1 MTDIEWTRVEGM
13 VIGSGLDPMELAKEL
28 ADRSVVAELEWYA
41 KTPELV
47 GIRVA
52 TDGEKVA
59 TLTKRGRVFH
69 PGPSL
74 DELVNE
80 LAKGLK
86 VEVMIGGMT
95 VDATPEESPTE
106 IVDEPESTPKTPT
119 RIIEIGHTPA
129 SAVPLMAAFEG
140 VDIAE
145 LDLPEEKR
153 LLASIVPAHRGGW
166 YFGDVPVVT
175 LTMDGDE
182 FQAFLV
188 PEDDPES
195 VVTYNWGMKELLVAG
210 AQGWDKTPE
219 SVQHLV
225 GARPEITAIHD
236 AVPGIDAEAAF
247 EATQLRGTAAV
258 RKLVAALGLSSDVAD
273 FLLGTRS
280 IDQIS
285 GASVHRAR
293 GISNAIGRSVDILID
308 ERQEGSPFWDGYT
321 NLVTSKSWLIP
332 ALTAL
337 EAVGGL
343 ALLIVSR
350 KRDGSRSVAGK
361 IGTVAG
367 SLLMMDSV
375 AQNALA
381 KYMGLK
387 ANRRSER
394 SERVQP

>member
-1 MTDIEWTRVEGM
+1 MTDVEWTRVEGM
-13 VIGSGLDPMELAKEL
+13 VIGSDLDPMRLAQLL
-28 ADRSVVAELEWYA
+28 ADRSVVAELEWYE
-41 KTPELV
+41 KTPQLV

-52 TDGEKVA
+52 SDGKKVA

-69 PGPSL
+69 AGL
-74 DELVNE
+74 ALENLVDELAND
-80 LAKGLK
+80 LK
-86 VEVMIGGMT
+86 AEVMIGGVT
-95 VDATPEESPTE
+95 VDATPEGN
-106 IVDEPESTPKTPT
+106 VDDAPDEAAAEGKVPT
-119 RIIEIGHTPA
+119 RIVEIGHTPA

-145 LDLPEEKR
+145 LDLPDDKR
-153 LLASIVPAHRGGW
+153 LLASVVPSHRGGW

-195 VVTYNWGMKELLVAG
+195 VITYNWGMKELIVAG
-210 AQGWDKTPE
+210 AQGWEKIPE
-219 SVQHLV
+219 SAQDLV
-225 GARPEITAIHD
+225 GARPEIQAIHD

-247 EATQLRGTAAV
+247 EATQVRGAAAV

-273 FLLGTRS
+273 FLLGTRG
-280 IDQIS
+280 IEQIS
-285 GASVHRAR
+285 GATVHRAR

-308 ERQEGSPFWDGYT
+308 ERQEGSRFWDGYT

-332 ALTAL
+332 AATAL
-337 EAVGGL
+337 EAAGGL
-343 ALLIVSR
+343 ALLVLGR
-350 KRDGSRSVAGK
+350 KRNGSRSTAGK
-361 IGTVAG
+361 IGTVVG
-367 SLLMMDSV
+367 SILMIDSV

-387 ANRRSER
+387 VDRRE
-394 SERVQP
+394 ENQEIA

>member
-1 MTDIEWTRVEGM
+1 MTDVEWTRVEGM
-13 VIGSGLDPMELAKEL
+13 VIGSDLDPMRLAQLL
-28 ADRSVVAELEWYA
+28 ADRSVVAELEWYE
-41 KTPELV
+41 KTPQLV

-52 TDGEKVA
+52 SDGKKVA

-69 PGPSL
+69 AGL
-74 DELVNE
+74 TLEDLVDELAND
-80 LAKGLK
+80 LK
-86 VEVMIGGMT
+86 AEVMIGGVT
-95 VDATPEESPTE
+95 VDATPEGN
-106 IVDEPESTPKTPT
+106 VDDAPDEAAAEGKVPT
-119 RIIEIGHTPA
+119 RIVEIGHTPA

-145 LDLPEEKR
+145 LDLPDDKR
-153 LLASIVPAHRGGW
+153 LLASVVPSHRGGW

-195 VVTYNWGMKELLVAG
+195 VITYNWGMKELIVAG
-210 AQGWDKTPE
+210 AQGWEKIPE
-219 SVQHLV
+219 SAQDLV
-225 GARPEITAIHD
+225 GARPEIQAIHD

-247 EATQLRGTAAV
+247 EATQVRGAAAV

-273 FLLGTRS
+273 FLLGTRG
-280 IDQIS
+280 IEQIS
-285 GASVHRAR
+285 GATVHRAR

-308 ERQEGSPFWDGYT
+308 ERQEGSRFWDGYT

-332 ALTAL
+332 AATAL
-337 EAVGGL
+337 EAAGGL
-343 ALLIVSR
+343 ALLVLGR
-350 KRDGSRSVAGK
+350 KRNGSRSTAGK
-361 IGTVAG
+361 IGTVVG
-367 SLLMMDSV
+367 SILMIDSV

-387 ANRRSER
+387 VDRRE
-394 SERVQP
+394 ENQEIA